1 MLSKF
6 SRRERRGHENGGGG
20 CFGKS
25 WKSVYFAGVECA

>member
-6 SRRERRGHENGGGG
+6 SRRKRRGHENREGGLE
-20 CFGKS
+20 KS